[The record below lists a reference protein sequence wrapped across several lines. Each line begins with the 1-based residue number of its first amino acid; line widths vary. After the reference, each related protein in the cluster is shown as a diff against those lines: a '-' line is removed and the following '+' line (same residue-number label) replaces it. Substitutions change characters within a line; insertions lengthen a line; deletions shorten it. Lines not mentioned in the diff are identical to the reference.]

1 MLLVRPPGVYR
12 PQDDTDLLSE
22 ALTAV
27 TLPPGARALDVGT
40 GTGALA
46 VAAARAGAAE
56 VTALDVSRRALVAAW
71 LNARVRR
78 LPVRVCRADVS
89 SAPPPGPFDLVL
101 ANPPYVPWPGGGR
114 TSPRWDAGRDGR
126 AVIDPLCAAV
136 PGLLSERG
144 CLLLVQSSLSGV
156 EETLTAL
163 GEGGLKTSVV
173 ARRPVPFGPVL
184 RGRARY
190 LERRGLIGEGQREE
204 ELVVIRADRTERTD

>member
-101 ANPPYVPWPGGGR
+101 ANPPYVPWPGGWR

-156 EETLTAL
+156 EETLAAL
-163 GEGGLKTSVV
+163 GEGGLKASIV

-204 ELVVIRADRTERTD
+204 ELVVIRADRTEQTD